1 MADLLKLRTLIRAPT
16 PFVPTSA
23 KTRAPLTPSAPAIR
37 KPLDTFTASPAKTL
51 VGKLLDSSFAQ
62 PTRPPPV
69 GTGGKESSG
78 SAPRTLDIRRYEAV
92 QRQEPQRED
101 FDDAREY
108 SAAHAAWERKLLTL
122 VDAAGEDYL
131 VDIKKQA
138 QETPT
143 GNAIVDA
150 AREAG
155 VEVVV
160 LPDDEYARRYPNSDG
175 VTDGGVVYV
184 PTRSIDN
191 PSDSQNVDVVVHE
204 YVHALLGGKL
214 DPNTWQLV
222 RPFVAAQAF
231 SELGLPPEAGAE
243 IARQTSGWEDNVAVE
258 HAVTAYV
265 TRRMEREREGLPPE
279 SPAEEAAA
287 IQRISDREL
296 ALHLQRANLGDSPPS
311 DAEIVEQWES
321 SPTGQRHPPEGDT
334 VEEKAAWIE
343 AQLPTFADEAYVD

>member
-1 MADLLKLRTLIRAPT
+1 MD
-16 PFVPTSA
+16 V
-23 KTRAPLTPSAPAIR
+23 
-37 KPLDTFTASPAKTL
+37 
-51 VGKLLDSSFAQ
+51 
-62 PTRPPPV
+62 
-69 GTGGKESSG
+69 
-78 SAPRTLDIRRYEAV
+78 RRDEDV
-92 QRQEPQRED
+92 ERQEPQRGD
-101 FDDAREY
+101 FTNLLEY
-108 SAAHAAWERKLLTL
+108 GAAHTAWERKLLML
-122 VDAAGEDYL
+122 VEAAGEDYL
-131 VDIKKQA
+131 ADIKKQA

-191 PSDSQNVDVVVHE
+191 ASDPENVDVVVHE

-214 DPNTWQLV
+214 DPNQPPLLRPLLV
-222 RPFVAAQAF
+222 AQAF
-231 SELGLPPEAGAE
+231 EELGLPPEAGLE

-258 HAVTAYV
+258 HVVTAYV
-265 TRRMEREREGLPPE
+265 TRRMEREREGCPPE

-296 ALHLQRANLGDSPPS
+296 ALHLQRASGGASPPS
-311 DAEIVEQWES
+311 EAEIVEQWEN

-334 VEEKAAWIE
+334 LEEKAAWIE
-343 AQLPTFADEAYVD
+343 AQLPRFADEAYVD